1 MEGMPY
7 KDGMSNKFLKMG
19 SSGNCPRS
27 GEHREPPEWLRNSLN
42 WTIKLVYW
50 GRKET

>member
-1 MEGMPY
+1 MPY

-27 GEHREPPEWLRNSLN
+27 GEHREPPE
-42 WTIKLVYW
+42 
-50 GRKET
+50 